1 MCAQKS
7 VKNTSNLPG
16 LTFGRVHNKNFA
28 GKVLVCFEAFNGA
41 PPTSLK
47 KNRQTILIISF
58 KFHEKY
64 MFYHLKIQD

>member
-1 MCAQKS
+1 M
-7 VKNTSNLPG
+7 
-16 LTFGRVHNKNFA
+16 GRLQPHK
-28 GKVLVCFEAFNGA
+28 
-41 PPTSLK
+41 K